1 VSRTR
6 NSFHKDASPTI
17 EVSQQYNKDIER
29 KCSLNATSPGL
40 KRACQ
45 RETKETLPPR
55 TIDEAQEDE
64 IIRLLE
70 IHQRKR
76 LEEDPMRE
84 LDEALMD
91 RTTASL
97 NRRQKVTSIWAS
109 TVFIEENLCNSSGF
123 VIRNVE
129 SAAQIKQQAANL
141 YDDMTE
147 SEFSSD
153 H

>member
-1 VSRTR
+1 MS
-6 NSFHKDASPTI
+6 SC
-17 EVSQQYNKDIER
+17 KDIER
-29 KCSLNATSPGL
+29 KYSFPPASPAL
-40 KRACQ
+40 RKSSSI
-45 RETKETLPPR
+45 RESKETLPPR

-70 IHQRKR
+70 IYQRKR

-97 NRRQKVTSIWAS
+97 NRRQKITSIQAS
-109 TVFIEENLCNSSGF
+109 TVFIEENVCNSSGF
-123 VIRNVE
+123 IIRNVE
-129 SAAQIKQQAANL
+129 TTPQGSHILRDDGNL
-141 YDDMTE
+141 LNDVTE
-147 SEFSSD
+147 SEISSS

>member
-1 VSRTR
+1 MGSC
-6 NSFHKDASPTI
+6 
-17 EVSQQYNKDIER
+17 KDIER
-29 KCSLNATSPGL
+29 KYSFPPASPAL
-40 KRACQ
+40 RKSSSI
-45 RETKETLPPR
+45 RESKETLPPR

-70 IHQRKR
+70 IYQRKR

-97 NRRQKVTSIWAS
+97 NRRQKITSIQAS
-109 TVFIEENLCNSSGF
+109 TVFIEENICNSSGF

-129 SAAQIKQQAANL
+129 TSTHGNHILREDGLQLNDA
-141 YDDMTE
+141 TE
-147 SEFSSD
+147 SEVSSS

>member
-1 VSRTR
+1 MGSCT
-6 NSFHKDASPTI
+6 
-17 EVSQQYNKDIER
+17 DIER
-29 KCSLNATSPGL
+29 KYSYPPAS
-40 KRACQ
+40 RALRKSSSI
-45 RETKETLPPR
+45 RESKETLPPR

-70 IHQRKR
+70 IYQRKR

-97 NRRQKVTSIWAS
+97 NRRQKITSIQAS
-109 TVFIEENLCNSSGF
+109 TVFIEENICNSSGF

-129 SAAQIKQQAANL
+129 TSTHGNHILREEGLQLN
-141 YDDMTE
+141 DVTE
-147 SEFSSD
+147 SEVSSS